1 MATGDEVSRKCPG
14 SRLHFGVSIMPQPTD
29 EAGLSMTAGEVWC
42 KVDGSNEK
50 HALLQRVSSE
60 VRFTRRPCY
69 LLLGPADHGS
79 HASES
84 RRVRSRRDRQGLSR
98 PIWALLLLT
107 LFAATG
113 CASMGPGSVTRDRF
127 DYSESVG
134 ESWKTQMLLNLVKL
148 RYGDI
153 PVFMDVGQVVAG
165 YSLQRTLSGTAAVN
179 TFNQGARSMPSPASW
194 EGRPGSYTTTARP
207 SPTRRWRASA
217 LRAR

>member
-1 MATGDEVSRKCPG
+1 MSSRAIEQMP
-14 SRLHFGVSIMPQPTD
+14 RLPIVFGVSVTLG
-29 EAGLSMTAGEVWC
+29 AATLRAR
-42 KVDGSNEK
+42 GSFDDSRQSIVQSSRGNEN
-50 HALLQRVSSE
+50 HALMDRVRSG
-60 VRFTRRPCY
+60 VRFIRRPCNV
-69 LLLGPADHGS
+69 LPGPADHVS
-79 HASES
+79 QASES
-84 RRVRSRRDRQGLSR
+84 RRVGGHRDRRGLSR
-98 PIWALLLLT
+98 QIWALLLLPI
-107 LFAATG
+107 FAVTG

-127 DYSESVG
+127 DYSEAVG